1 MTRYL
6 ASLGHRKIAFIKG
19 HPSHKAVG
27 NRYLGYVDGLK
38 QAGLD
43 LTDRLV
49 EDGDNSFGSGEAAG
63 GRLLKLEDPP
73 TAIFAA
79 NDDMAAG
86 VIRAARLL
94 GVSIPG
100 QLSVAGCD
108 DISLARQLCP
118 TLTTIRQPL
127 ARMAERAAQVLIG
140 HAGKDSLPQGADI
153 VPATINVRESTG
165 PAPADRLPA
174 LNRRQRPGQGSPE

>member
-19 HPSHKAVG
+19 HLSHKAVA

-38 QAGLD
+38 QSGLD
-43 LTDRLV
+43 LSERLV
-49 EDGDNSFGSGEAAG
+49 ENGDNSFDSGEAAG
-63 GRLLKLEDPP
+63 GRLLRLKDPP

-86 VIRAARLL
+86 VIRAAALL
-94 GVSIPG
+94 GVAVPG
-100 QLSVAGCD
+100 QLSIAGCD

-118 TLTTIRQPL
+118 TLTTILQPL
-127 ARMAERAAQVLIG
+127 SSMAERAAQILI
-140 HAGKDSLPQGADI
+140 HNADDESSLQGAEI
-153 VPATINVRESTG
+153 IPARIEIRESTG
-165 PAPADRLPA
+165 PAPAGA
-174 LNRRQRPGQGSPE
+174 RQQGARTQGPPE